1 MPQWWPY
8 KSARTIPH
16 TAKSS
21 LKINVE
27 VGLQQ
32 HCDKTHAC
40 GKKTERKLSRGDH
53 QIPAERLKPGGP
65 IQRSEGDSMV

>member
-1 MPQWWPY
+1 MPQWWSL
-8 KSARTIPH
+8 KSARTIPR
-16 TAKSS
+16 TGKSS

-40 GKKTERKLSRGDH
+40 GKETERELS
-53 QIPAERLKPGGP
+53 GG
-65 IQRSEGDSMV
+65 IIESLLEAVTGRSGTVV

>member
-1 MPQWWPY
+1 VKGFFKKTVERVTMPQWRLY

-32 HCDKTHAC
+32 HCGKTHAC
-40 GKKTERKLSRGDH
+40 GKKTERKLSGGIIKSLLRG
-53 QIPAERLKPGGP
+53 
-65 IQRSEGDSMV
+65 